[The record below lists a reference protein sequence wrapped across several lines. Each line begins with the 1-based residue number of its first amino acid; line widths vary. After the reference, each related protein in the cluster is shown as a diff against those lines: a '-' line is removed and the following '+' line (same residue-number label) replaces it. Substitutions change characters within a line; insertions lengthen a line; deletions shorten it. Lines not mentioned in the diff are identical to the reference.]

1 MYFSQP
7 KVRYFLNRPR
17 IFWGSAERNKKHTT
31 DMKGLFIYTR
41 LTRKT
46 APISV
51 HYEHTY
57 ISETI
62 TWQQQS
68 NTHIANLLLL
78 QLLLLLLPPQPPTL
92 LVPLLQ
98 TATKTWF
105 CTPGLAGPSHILQYR
120 ISFQDILCLILC
132 KISRT
137 HHLLLFQHV
146 PWHFSYTG
154 LPNPSLRTPVILPQL
169 LHIHALSNRMQP
181 PSISQKAWS
190 NMLIHRIHPC
200 PVRHL

>member
-31 DMKGLFIYTR
+31 DMKGLLIYTR
-41 LTRKT
+41 LT

-57 ISETI
+57 ISEMI

-78 QLLLLLLPPQPPTL
+78 LLLLPPLPLPPPRL
-92 LVPLLQ
+92 LLLQ
-98 TATKTWF
+98 MATKTWF

-120 ISFQDILCLILC
+120 ISFHDILCLILC

-146 PWHFSYTG
+146 PWHFSCTG
-154 LPNPSLRTPVILPQL
+154 LPNP
-169 LHIHALSNRMQP
+169 
-181 PSISQKAWS
+181 
-190 NMLIHRIHPC
+190 
-200 PVRHL
+200 